1 MTSPLV
7 IKLGG
12 RVLQSASNLER
23 LLKTV
28 QQLALLRPLI
38 LVHGGGDQVEAL
50 LLQLGHTSLKVD
62 GQRITPAVQMPIVA
76 GVLAGDVNTQL
87 VALAQQHQLNAVGLT
102 LGAGHSIACDV
113 DANRGAVGIPKP
125 NDAKLLQVLL
135 DQNFLPI
142 LSSIGASDSGERLN
156 VNADLA
162 AAAVAQLMHADLI
175 LLTDV
180 PGILDKNGDLIE
192 TILADEADALIADGT
207 VRDGML
213 VKLNAAV
220 QAARASR
227 RSIAVAGWQDAK
239 ALTRLARGEAAGT
252 RIRL

>member
-102 LGAGHSIACDV
+102 LAVLTVLPVTLTPIAALLAFQSQTMPSCCKCYSI
-113 DANRGAVGIPKP
+113 KTFY
-125 NDAKLLQVLL
+125 L
-135 DQNFLPI
+135 F
-142 LSSIGASDSGERLN
+142 
-156 VNADLA
+156 
-162 AAAVAQLMHADLI
+162 
-175 LLTDV
+175 
-180 PGILDKNGDLIE
+180 
-192 TILADEADALIADGT
+192 
-207 VRDGML
+207 
-213 VKLNAAV
+213 
-220 QAARASR
+220 
-227 RSIAVAGWQDAK
+227 
-239 ALTRLARGEAAGT
+239 
-252 RIRL
+252 

>member
-1 MTSPLV
+1 MTTPLV

-12 RVLQSASNLER
+12 RVLQSEQNLDA
-23 LLKTV
+23 LLAIV
-28 QQLALLRPLI
+28 AQLTQLRPLV

-62 GQRITPAVQMPIVA
+62 GQRITPAAHMPIVA
-76 GVLAGDVNTQL
+76 GVLAGDVNSQL
-87 VALAQQHQLNAVGLT
+87 VARAQQHQLNGVGLS
-102 LGAGHSIACDV
+102 LAAGQSIRCEV
-113 DANRGAVGIPKP
+113 DTKRGAVGIPQP
-125 NDAKLLQVLL
+125 AHATLLQLLL
-135 DQNFLPI
+135 DRNFLPI
-142 LSSIGASDSGERLN
+142 ISSIGVSDSGERLN

-162 AAAVAQLMHADLI
+162 AAAVAQLLHADLI

-180 PGILDKNGDLIE
+180 PGILDKNGELIE
-192 TILADEADALIADGT
+192 TIYVDQAEALIADGT

-213 VKLNAAV
+213 VKLSAAV
-220 QAARASR
+220 QAAQASR

-252 RIRL
+252 RIRI